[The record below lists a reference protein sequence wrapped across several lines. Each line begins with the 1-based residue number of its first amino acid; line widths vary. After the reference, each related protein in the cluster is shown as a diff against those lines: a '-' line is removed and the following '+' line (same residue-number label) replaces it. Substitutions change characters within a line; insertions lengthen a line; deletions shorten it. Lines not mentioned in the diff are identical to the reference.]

1 MTRIVRAVALSVVTM
16 MSLTG
21 CGAGRTVL
29 GIHAA
34 PTESAASPPLTVA
47 RANSIL
53 ARTFTAAS
61 QADTTNG
68 AANQAAQRA
77 AYTGEGLRAVGARV
91 KLASVQSAGADLP
104 FLGAPQPRL
113 LAVSRGEGYPRLI
126 VAQTVTSEGGLPF
139 LHLLTSPDPL
149 TPYRISMSVTMLP
162 LSTVQPFDT
171 LSLGSPLVTA
181 GTRLAVTPTD
191 LLNRYA
197 SGMAFPAKA
206 LSNPLIAADSFS
218 AQLRTRAAGVAKEV
232 SAQAAFSQVHKV
244 VPGSVYAVQQASGDA
259 LVFGALQRTDSFAV
273 KPGQAINTV
282 ADKGFVLMS
291 GKKLVTKV
299 ASRTTLEFV
308 VFTVPRSKGQATLVA
323 ASEQLVAGS
332 GS

>member
-1 MTRIVRAVALSVVTM
+1 LTRVIRAVALSVVTTV
-16 MSLTG
+16 SLSG
-21 CGAGRTVL
+21 CGAAHSVL

-34 PTESAASPPLTVA
+34 PTAGAASPPLTDA
-47 RANSIL
+47 RADSIL
-53 ARTFTAAS
+53 ARIFAAAS
-61 QADTTNG
+61 QADAATG
-68 AANQAAQRA
+68 AAARAAQRS
-77 AYTGEGLRAVGARV
+77 AYTGEGLRALGARI
-91 KLASVQSAGADLP
+91 KLAGIQSAGGEVAL
-104 FLGAPQPRL
+104 LGAPRPRL
-113 LAVSRGEGYPRLI
+113 LAVSRGDGYPRLI
-126 VAQTVTSEGGLPF
+126 IAQTVTSEGGLPF
-139 LHLLTSPDPL
+139 LHLLTTPDPL
-149 TPYRISMSVTMLP
+149 TPYRIGMSVTMLP
-162 LSTVQPFDT
+162 LSTVQPFDA

-181 GTRLAVTPTD
+181 GTRLAVTPSE

-197 SGMAFPAKA
+197 AGMAFPGKA
-206 LSNPLIAADSFS
+206 PSNPLIAADSFS
-218 AQLRTRAAGVAKEV
+218 TQLRTRAAGVANEV

-291 GKKLVTKV
+291 GKKRVTKV

-323 ASEQLVAGS
+323 ASEQLIAGS